1 MKGLLIRWVV
11 SALALYLTAVLAH
24 LLGIQIIL
32 TGVWQ
37 AFLAVAILAVVN
49 ALIRPLLIVLTIP
62 LNCLTLG
69 LLTFVINALMF
80 WFVGSLNLGLTVN
93 GFLPAVFGSIVMG
106 MISGLA
112 NQIFSPKE

>member
-11 SALALYLTAVLAH
+11 SAIALYLTAVIAGLLNIGISLQGVAPAFAAVVVLA
-24 LLGIQIIL
+24 I
-32 TGVWQ
+32 
-37 AFLAVAILAVVN
+37 VN
-49 ALIRPLLIVLTIP
+49 ALIRPLIVLLTLP

-80 WFVGSLNLGLTVN
+80 WLAGSLNSGFVVK

-106 MISGLA
+106 MISGIA
-112 NQIFSPKE
+112 NQLVAPKE